1 MRKRVFAGIGMML
14 CFLGGC
20 SHTPTSYEIG
30 IKNLEEKNYTE
41 AIENFQDA
49 VEAEDH
55 TAESWRGIGVAWTEK
70 EVYDKAQEAFE
81 AALDQ
86 VRSSDQ
92 SMKRDISLYLA
103 DAQYH
108 QKDYK
113 GCLET
118 CNTLLEDSREKDGF
132 FLRGSAYLQLK
143 EYNQAEKDFSRV
155 IEDSEDYQDY
165 LDIYMVYRDC
175 GLNADG
181 SVYLE
186 KAAEIK
192 PGDGEDYYQRG
203 RVYYYLGDYENAE
216 KDLERATEKD
226 YPMAQ
231 IYLGKVYLTTGDAE
245 KARETY
251 EQCLDAADLK
261 AEAYNGLAYCS
272 IQEEDYESALSYV
285 QEGLKEEDSDEQPA
299 LLFNEII
306 IYEKMADYDSAKEK
320 INEYLEL
327 YPGDINA
334 VRENYLLETR

>member
-1 MRKRVFAGIGMML
+1 
-14 CFLGGC
+14 
-20 SHTPTSYEIG
+20 
-30 IKNLEEKNYTE
+30 
-41 AIENFQDA
+41 
-49 VEAEDH
+49 
-55 TAESWRGIGVAWTEK
+55 
-70 EVYDKAQEAFE
+70 
-81 AALDQ
+81 
-86 VRSSDQ
+86 
-92 SMKRDISLYLA
+92 MKRDISLYLA

-203 RVYYYLGDYENAE
+203 RVYYYLGIM
-216 KDLERATEKD
+216 KMPKKIWKGQQKRIILWR
-226 YPMAQ
+226 
-231 IYLGKVYLTTGDAE
+231 
-245 KARETY
+245 R
-251 EQCLDAADLK
+251 
-261 AEAYNGLAYCS
+261 S
-272 IQEEDYESALSYV
+272 I
-285 QEGLKEEDSDEQPA
+285 
-299 LLFNEII
+299 
-306 IYEKMADYDSAKEK
+306 
-320 INEYLEL
+320 
-327 YPGDINA
+327 
-334 VRENYLLETR
+334 